1 MWRCL
6 GRCQRGPD
14 GGGGSVVSRKA
25 RRRNKHT
32 GEEPTGRG
40 QEAIGVRREDVKV
53 EEEEWRRKL
62 RSVLQWRKL
71 RHTPVR

>member
-1 MWRCL
+1 
-6 GRCQRGPD
+6 
-14 GGGGSVVSRKA
+14 VVSRQA